1 MIKRLNNLEKQ
12 YGGAIPFSALE
23 DKKKSKKKKTNK
35 RSPSKKRNR
44 KRSISPSRMR
54 RKITKKPKRTKK
66 KQTQKKG
73 NKCECGSHKFTGQEE
88 TPRGLG
94 HCEECI
100 PLNVVLKG
108 KDGKLYENR
117 KGGWHKLN

>member
-1 MIKRLNNLEKQ
+1 MLKRLNNLEKQ
-12 YGGAIPFSALE
+12 YGGGIPFSALE
-23 DKKKSKKKKTNK
+23 NKKKTKKKVNKK
-35 RSPSKKRNR
+35 RSPSKKRKR
-44 KRSISPSRMR
+44 KKSVSPSRMR

-66 KQTQKKG
+66 QTKKKG
-73 NKCECGSHKFTGQEE
+73 NKCECGSHKFTGHEE

-108 KDGKLYENR
+108 KDGELYENR
-117 KGGWHKLN
+117 KGGWHRLN

>member
-1 MIKRLNNLEKQ
+1 MLKRLNNLEKQ

-23 DKKKSKKKKTNK
+23 DKKKTKKKVNK
-35 RSPSKKRNR
+35 KSPSKKRNR

-66 KQTQKKG
+66 KQTKKKG
-73 NKCECGSHKFTGQEE
+73 NKCECGSHKFTGHEE

-117 KGGWHKLN
+117 KGGWHRLN

>member
-1 MIKRLNNLEKQ
+1 MIKRLNILEKQ

-23 DKKKSKKKKTNK
+23 DKKKQKNKTNK

-66 KQTQKKG
+66 KQTKKKG
-73 NKCECGSHKFTGQEE
+73 NKCECGSHKFTGHEE

>member
-1 MIKRLNNLEKQ
+1 MLKRLNNLEKQ

-23 DKKKSKKKKTNK
+23 DKKKTKKKVNK
-35 RSPSKKRNR
+35 KSPSKKRNR

-66 KQTQKKG
+66 QTKKKG
-73 NKCECGSHKFTGQEE
+73 NKCECGSHKFTGHEE

-94 HCEECI
+94 NCEECI

-117 KGGWHKLN
+117 KGGWHRLN